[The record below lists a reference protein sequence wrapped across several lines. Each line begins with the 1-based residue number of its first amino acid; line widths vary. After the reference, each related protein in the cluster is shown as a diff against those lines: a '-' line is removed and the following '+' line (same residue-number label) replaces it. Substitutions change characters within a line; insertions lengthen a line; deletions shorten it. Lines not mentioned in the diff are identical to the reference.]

1 MSFVQPSFNNT
12 ELEQKIWQVEDA
24 GFEALALEVCRFQYQ
39 YNEQYRTFC
48 DLLKRDVWHI
58 TRLED
63 IPFLPIAQFKNAA
76 VKTTIFEPEAIFESS
91 GTTGTATSKHYVR
104 SLGLYE
110 QSFLACFEKFYGK
123 PEEYRILGLLPSYL
137 ERKHSSLL
145 YMVNKLQAL
154 SKHADSGFYLYNH
167 KDLAEVMEHM
177 ESKGQKTLLIGVTFA
192 LLDFAQDYPMPLQH
206 TIVMETGGMK
216 GRRREIT
223 RDEVHTILKERLSL
237 PVIHSEYGMTE
248 LLSQAYAI
256 QDGKFECP
264 DWMKV
269 LLRPDDDPL
278 EVYPFQPGY
287 DEKLQG
293 VINVIDLAN
302 LYSCSFIA
310 TDDLGR
316 LHPDGKFEVLG
327 RLDNSDIRGC
337 GLMLVN

>member
-1 MSFVQPSFNNT
+1 MSFVQPNFNNT
-12 ELEQKIWQVEDA
+12 ELEQKIWQVQDA
-24 GFEALALEVCRFQYQ
+24 GFEALALEVCRFQYR
-39 YNEQYRTFC
+39 YNEQYKTFC
-48 DLLKRDVWHI
+48 DLLKRDVSRI
-58 TRLED
+58 NRLTE
-63 IPFLPIAQFKNAA
+63 IPFLPIGQFKNAA

-91 GTTGTATSKHYVR
+91 GTTGSATSRHYVR

-123 PEEYRILGLLPSYL
+123 PEEYCILGLLPSYL
-137 ERKHSSLL
+137 ERQHSSLL
-145 YMVNKLQAL
+145 YMVNKLLAL
-154 SKHADSGFYLYNH
+154 SKHTDSGFYLYNH
-167 KDLAEVMEHM
+167 KDLAEVLGRM
-177 ESKGQKTLLIGVTFA
+177 ESTGQKTLLIGVTFA

-223 RDEVHTILKERLSL
+223 REEVHAVLKERLSL

-248 LLSQAYAI
+248 LLSQAYAL

-264 DWMKV
+264 NWMKI
-269 LLRPDDDPL
+269 LLRSDDDPL
-278 EVYPFQPGY
+278 EVYAVKPGW
-287 DEKLQG
+287 DEKSQG

-337 GLMLVN
+337 GLMLVS